1 MRVFST
7 FSGIS
12 AATVAWEEL
21 GWSFAGYAEYDPH
34 ACAVLAARCGA
45 TAPRY
50 HPTTDYGLMGDEM
63 HALGQRISSGSPR
76 VEGQGPAEWFEWPN
90 YDKLFEMMEKEGAQ
104 RGRIQGSHSHAAFGG
119 RPAPTKCRA

>member
-1 MRVFST
+1 MRIFST

-45 TAPRY
+45 TALRY

-63 HALGQRISSGSPR
+63 HALGSAFLAA
-76 VEGQGPAEWFEWPN
+76 VQGW
-90 YDKLFEMMEKEGAQ
+90 
-104 RGRIQGSHSHAAFGG
+104 RGRDPRNGSNG
-119 RPAPTKCRA
+119 PTTTNSSR